1 LSRCRKSAETRLITR
16 VTSMR
21 FATRAF
27 LWSFVPFALLLA
39 GSFWSVRTAA
49 LSAVKNALRS
59 DVRENQVTL
68 AKERERGEIKNA
80 RILRVVVENPALKAG
95 LQLLASEH
103 HAREAAR
110 RTVEDQLSEI
120 CDTMGFD
127 FLAVSNASGEPLAG
141 VIRRNEGFA
150 PVNIEQL
157 QLPAR
162 GFLSMQDRIFRVTS
176 VAIAQGQEKVGSL
189 AVGER
194 FDLAEVAMPAVL
206 LRGQFVTAAT
216 APGIDNSQVE
226 AALRNCLPQA
236 ECEVRIAGENFLS
249 VPLDFS
255 QAPREEFS
263 LRSLR
268 SLDASSA
275 PLQAAL
281 RDVFLSAGLTAF
293 LGAFAI
299 AIFSSRSIVQPL
311 AKVVARL
318 RDSATTGVLPEFS
331 ARQRGVH
338 EIRELTDSFNHAAAS
353 IQEGRDRLVGAY
365 VEFVSSL
372 ASALDARDPY
382 TAGHSLRVSEYACAI
397 ARSMNVPAEELEII
411 RVGALLHD
419 IGKIGISDVVLQ
431 KPGKLTAEEEALIQQ
446 HPVIGRK
453 ILECVQGFDAY
464 LQVVELHHENWG
476 GGGYPRGLTGE
487 ATPRSARIV
496 KVADAYDAM
505 TSDRPYRRGMRHEE
519 AVRILEKCAGTQ
531 LDPAAVQAFLS
542 LGDIAKPQASGEE
555 PILDSLRQLAAAVR
569 SDSVSQATAIPQEKP
584 A

>member
-1 LSRCRKSAETRLITR
+1 
-16 VTSMR
+16 MR
-21 FATRAF
+21 FSTRAF
-27 LWSFVPFALLLA
+27 LWSFLPFTCLLA
-39 GSFWSVRTAA
+39 GSFWAARTAA
-49 LSAVKNALRS
+49 LSAVKEGLRS
-59 DVRENQVTL
+59 AERDSQVTL
-68 AKERERGEIKNA
+68 AKERERSDLKNI
-80 RILRVVVENPALKAG
+80 RILRVVAENPALKAG
-95 LQLLASEH
+95 LQLLATEDQTPD
-103 HAREAAR
+103 AAR

-127 FLAVSNASGEPLAG
+127 FLAVSSPSGDPLAG
-141 VIRRNEGFA
+141 VVRGKEGFA
-150 PVNIEQL
+150 PVKFDSL
-157 QLPAR
+157 RLPAS
-162 GFLSMQDRIFRVTS
+162 GFFSMQDQIFRVTS
-176 VAIAQGQEKVGSL
+176 VAIAQGQESVGTL

-194 FDLAEVAMPAVL
+194 FDVAEVAMPAVL
-206 LRGQFVTAAT
+206 LRGGSVIAAS
-216 APGIDNSQVE
+216 APGVASSKVE
-226 AALRNCLPQA
+226 AALRKCGPQA
-236 ECEVRIAGENFLS
+236 ECEVQMAGETYLS
-249 VPLDFS
+249 VPLDSS
-255 QAPREEFS
+255 QTENQQFT

-268 SLDASSA
+268 SLDAAAA
-275 PLQAAL
+275 PVQAAL
-281 RDVFLSAGLTAF
+281 RGVFLSAGLTAL

-299 AIFSSRSIVQPL
+299 AAFSSKSIVKPL

-318 RDSATTGVLPEFS
+318 REGGKTGVLPEFPS
-331 ARQRGVH
+331 GQQRVR

-353 IQEGRDRLVGAY
+353 IQDGRDQLVRAY

-382 TAGHSLRVSEYACAI
+382 TAGHSQRVSEYSCAI
-397 ARSMNVPAEELEII
+397 ARAMAVPADELEII

-419 IGKIGISDVVLQ
+419 IGKIGISDAVLQ

-487 ATPRSARIV
+487 ETPRSARIV

-531 LDPAAVQAFLS
+531 LDPSAVQAFLS
-542 LGDIAKPQASGEE
+542 LGEDPM
-555 PILDSLRQLAAAVR
+555 LDSLHRLSAVVRTGAA
-569 SDSVSQATAIPQEKP
+569 QETP
-584 A
+584 V